1 MSVKVL
7 FFFLYLLFLFQGTSS
22 HEPQYAYEDHTEARK
37 EEARQREQTPGKWP
51 ETKRVPRKIKTAR
64 RERRTKGWTGEGEK
78 AGWISTTAATR
89 NRARRGQDKESAPDS
104 STGQEGTITLQ
115 DYLPEMF
122 FPLVGTRGFFNY
134 SYNET
139 VEFQNILQGKIQPG
153 DNVHRL
159 KEDQEDVSAM
169 DLHPCPQFASWLHG
183 IIIVVKANDPRLREG
198 ALKDYLKPVRDI
210 LRRNGNVV
218 LSNNTGSPSS
228 KNEHRR
234 ASALLRNIQNIRI
247 CMGKKTYRF
256 CNLRKWKDFNKKQLT
271 LHKMCECYISPV
283 WSTGRFI
290 AVLWVT

>member
-1 MSVKVL
+1 MRCKFSPMILMKL
-7 FFFLYLLFLFQGTSS
+7 IKCLLCFFFLPFFFYFRVPQTMKHSTLTRTTRRQGK
-22 HEPQYAYEDHTEARK
+22 RK
-37 EEARQREQTPGKWP
+37 QGRGNLDAWKVP
-51 ETKRVPRKIKTAR
+51 EIKRVPRKIKTAR
-64 RERRTKGWTGEGEK
+64 RGSRTKGWTGEGEK
-78 AGWISTTAATR
+78 AGWISATAATR
-89 NRARRGQDKESAPDS
+89 NRARRGQDKDSAPDS

-122 FPLVGTRGFFNY
+122 SHLVDKRGFFNY
-134 SYNET
+134 NYNET

-183 IIIVVKANDPRLREG
+183 IIIVVKANDPQLREG

-218 LSNNTGSPSS
+218 FSNNTGSPSS

-234 ASALLRNIQNIRI
+234 ALTLLRNIRV
-247 CMGKKTYRF
+247 T
-256 CNLRKWKDFNKKQLT
+256 T
-271 LHKMCECYISPV
+271 LS
-283 WSTGRFI
+283 
-290 AVLWVT
+290 